1 MSEQP
6 EEGEMLTPEALKAF
20 MDMQMQAFE
29 GMNAQ
34 ISSML
39 DGFDQKIKDLSDKV
53 DDLKKKKEAAGK

>member
-1 MSEQP
+1 
-6 EEGEMLTPEALKAF
+6 MLTPEALKAF